1 MKEKQAQEIKR
12 RSVTGVFVTGVVQ
25 SLSLFAGFILS
36 IFVSTE
42 LFGVFGVVSA
52 TAVFLSYFSD
62 IGLAAALIQKKEKVT
77 SEDLWTTFTIQQIL
91 VVVLVILAL
100 SLSYAIGSLRGF
112 SSESIWLFRSL
123 VITFFLSSLKTIPSI
138 LLERELRFKDLAIA
152 QVVEVLIFNV
162 VIIYLALTGWG
173 IAMFSIAV
181 LARGIVGLLSIYM
194 IRPWMPRF
202 HIDRQSARHL
212 ISFGIPFQLN
222 SLLAL
227 IKDQL
232 FIIVLPLLLPISE
245 VGFINWAKKWA
256 EAPLR
261 LVMDNVVRVTFP
273 TYARLQN
280 YPDKLTKGLNKTTF
294 FLMLAI
300 IPMSVGMVFV
310 LEPLLKFIPCFIDT
324 SSQAVTCYEK
334 WQPALASFYLFVIAS
349 SVAGISTP
357 LINALNATG
366 KIKITLYF
374 MIFWTIFTWTVTPI
388 LIHYIGFNAVSA
400 TSAVMSL
407 AVIAVILVAKRYMQF
422 NLSDQTIPPLVA
434 SLIMGVALFLTRTIL
449 TSSLIHLG
457 LYVLL
462 GVIVYFGSLLV
473 LFRKQFIGEVSYII
487 TIVRQ
492 TAS

>member
-1 MKEKQAQEIKR
+1 MKQKQVQEIKR
-12 RSVTGVFVTGVVQ
+12 RSVTGVLVTGIVQ
-25 SLSLFAGFILS
+25 SLSLIAGFILS

-62 IGLAAALIQKKEKVT
+62 IGLAAALIQKKDKVT
-77 SEDLWTTFTIQQIL
+77 TRDLSTTFTIQQIL
-91 VVVLVILAL
+91 VVLLVVLAL
-100 SLSYAIGSLRGF
+100 SLSHSIGTLRGF
-112 SSESIWLFRSL
+112 SSEGIWLFRAL

-152 QVVEVLIFNV
+152 QVVEVVVFNS
-162 VIIYLALTGWG
+162 IIVYLALSGWG
-173 IAMFSIAV
+173 ISMFSVAV
-181 LARGIVGLLSIYM
+181 LARGVVGLLSIYV
-194 IRPWMPRF
+194 IRPWMPQF
-202 HIDRQSARHL
+202 GIDRESARHL
-212 ISFGIPFQLN
+212 ISFGIPFQVN

-245 VGFINWAKKWA
+245 VGFINWAKKWS

-261 LVMDNVVRVTFP
+261 LVMDNIVRVTFP

-280 YPDKLTKGLNKTTF
+280 HPDKLTKGLNKTTF

-310 LEPLLKFIPCFIDT
+310 LEPLIKLIPCFANL
-324 SSQAVTCYEK
+324 SSDAITCYEK
-334 WQPALASFYLFVIAS
+334 WQPALTSFYLFVIAS

-357 LINALNATG
+357 LINALNAIG
-366 KIKITLYF
+366 KIKITLKF
-374 MIFWTIFTWTVTPI
+374 MIFWTLFTWTVTPV
-388 LIHYIGFNAVSA
+388 LIYTIGFHAVSL

-407 AVIAVILVAKRYMQF
+407 AVIVVIIVAKRYMRF
-422 NLSDQTIPPLVA
+422 SLSDQTVPPLVS
-434 SLIMGVALFLTRTIL
+434 SLIMGVVLFLTRTVL
-449 TSSLIHLG
+449 TGTLFQLS

-462 GVIVYFGSLLV
+462 AVMTYFASLIL
-473 LFRKQFIGEVSYII
+473 LFRKQFLEEVLYIAA
-487 TIVRQ
+487 IVRSR
-492 TAS
+492 A